1 MTKNLIAPF
10 LTILKIVD
18 DDSASLGFPHER
30 RQQLPGKHSD
40 MIKFEK
46 ASELGH
52 KRMSGAIVELVEEGI
67 KAAQKK
73 ANGTSV

>member
-1 MTKNLIAPF
+1 
-10 LTILKIVD
+10 LKIVD

-46 ASELGH
+46 ANEVGY

-73 ANGTSV
+73 ASGTSA